1 MIAFHN
7 VSKIYPPDT
16 VALSE
21 INLLI
26 TKGELVLLC
35 GANGSGKTTLLH
47 LINRYERPTKGEVIV
62 FGRNLSEIKWYEVP
76 YLRRRIGVIFQEFK
90 LLRTKTVYEN
100 LAFVLQVLGIGEK
113 ECRRR
118 VFEMLDK
125 VSLSNRAEVY
135 PRNLS
140 RGEQQRLRIAR
151 ALIYE
156 PTIIL
161 ADEPTAHLDAQ
172 TTQDI
177 TKLLLDANRN
187 GAILI
192 WATQGPD
199 PFPEV
204 KKRLLQLDQGKLVG
218 LDTEKQPIEIKS
230 EIPLRN
236 FHQN

>member
-7 VSKIYPPDT
+7 VTKIYPPDT

-26 TKGELVLLC
+26 TKGEFVLLD
-35 GANGSGKTTLLH
+35 GANSSGKTTLLH
-47 LINRYERPTKGEVIV
+47 LINRYELPTKGEVIV
-62 FGRNLSEIKWYEVP
+62 FGRNLTELKWWEVP

-100 LAFVLQVLGIGEK
+100 LAFILRVLGIGDQ

-125 VSLSNRAEVY
+125 VSLSPRAEVY
-135 PRNLS
+135 PANLS

-156 PTIIL
+156 PSIIL
-161 ADEPTAHLDAQ
+161 ADEPTAHLDFQ

-177 TKLLLDANRN
+177 IHLLVESNQK
-187 GAILI
+187 GTTLI
-192 WATQGPD
+192 WATHAPD
-199 PFPEV
+199 PFPEI
-204 KKRLLQLDQGKLVG
+204 KKRMLTLDQGKL
-218 LDTEKQPIEIKS
+218 LIPKPIPS
-230 EIPLRN
+230 NL
-236 FHQN
+236 